1 MRILTYDSEK
11 LIIDTSDFYVG
22 KVAMVAASNAAAHLD
37 KCVRCHALYLA
48 AIVRLK
54 R

>member
-1 MRILTYDSEK
+1 MRILTYDSDK
-11 LIIDTSDFYVG
+11 LIIDTFEFYVG
-22 KVAMVAASNAAAHLD
+22 KAAMASNATAHLD